1 MNVRGAIMQA
11 ANNNGDAD
19 LIVQPGDADGTV
31 CVVGRPGSA
40 QRRFV
45 VAVMAISTA
54 DEMLADGDI
63 GGGIIAYRKAIDI
76 CPPCPQRADFQLLLG
91 GILFEQGDAAAAAI
105 EIQAALAAGCTYPYE
120 AQRRLAFAYAA
131 QGDFTAARVAM
142 TQSLEAGEDEAFA
155 RQAMVTF
162 DLASGGVEAALQ
174 MAATYPTGTDAQ
186 AEYRCRLALARAE
199 LQRLA
204 GNIPAALAEI
214 ELAAELARQDAL
226 DAELALWFA
235 ALDRHFGLKE
245 LRPDVAAAF
254 AAEPDH
260 WATLAW
266 QILCGHGAR
275 ADLEHHLEGMVGTQ
289 RAENLAIFDRLAG
302 LAAEDAGDH
311 AAARAAYESA
321 RVVPFTQ
328 WCIDYHLAGVA
339 LGRLSK

>member
-1 MNVRGAIMQA
+1 MKA

-19 LIVQPGDADGTV
+19 LIIQPDDIDGTG
-31 CVVGRPGSA
+31 CIAGKPGSA

-63 GGGIIAYRKAIDI
+63 GGGIIAYRKAIEI

-91 GILFEQGDAAAAAI
+91 GILFEQGDPAAAAI

-120 AQRRLAFAYAA
+120 GQRRLAFAHAA
-131 QGDFTAARVAM
+131 QGDFTAARQAM
-142 TQSLEAGEDEAFA
+142 TQALEAGEDEAFA

-162 DLASGGVEAALQ
+162 ELAAGGVDAALEV
-174 MAATYPTGTDAQ
+174 AAMYPAATDAQ

-204 GNIPAALAEI
+204 GNIAAALAEI

-235 ALDRHFGLKE
+235 ALDRHFGPTESRPE

-254 AAEPDH
+254 AAEPNH

-266 QILCGHGAR
+266 KILCGHGAR
-275 ADLEHHLEGMVGTQ
+275 ADLEQRLEGMVGTQ
-289 RAENLAIFDRLAG
+289 RAENLAIFDRLTG
-302 LAAEDAGDH
+302 LAAEDSGDIP
-311 AAARAAYESA
+311 AARAAYQSA
-321 RVVPFTQ
+321 CAVPFTQ
-328 WCIDYHLAGVA
+328 WCIDYHLAGIA
-339 LGRLSK
+339 LQRLAV